1 MGSFEQVFLF
11 FSMHESPKRYEM
23 QGIGL
28 FPITTVTASVLMTVV
43 KLMMYIPRART
54 HVCNFEILNARQG
67 YAGV

>member
-11 FSMHESPKRYEM
+11 FSMRESAKRYEM

-28 FPITTVTASVLMTVV
+28 FPITTATASVLTTVV
-43 KLMMYIPRART
+43 KLMMYVPRART
-54 HVCNFEILNARQG
+54 HVCNFEILNARQR